1 MTCSLKAVI
10 FDLDGTLL
18 YTLENLHKST
28 NFALEHFG
36 YPKRSLEEIR
46 NFVGNGVQ
54 KLIERALPDGIDNPD
69 FNQCLELFKKH
80 YSQTMY
86 EKTRPYDGIIEMLR
100 TLNRSGIVC
109 AVVSNKFD
117 SAVKELCKRYFGD
130 LIAFAAGECED
141 VRKKPCPDG
150 VLKII
155 NQLGCGGDCVY
166 VGDSEVDIQT
176 AKNAGLKCISVSWGY
191 KDKDFLIQNGAQL
204 IVGSVEEL
212 TKAILQ

>member
-54 KLIERALPDGIDNPD
+54 KLIERALPDGIDNPV

-80 YSQTMY
+80 YSQTMK
-86 EKTRPYDGIIEMLR
+86 EKTRPYDGIIDMLR

-130 LIAFAAGECED
+130 LITIAAGECED